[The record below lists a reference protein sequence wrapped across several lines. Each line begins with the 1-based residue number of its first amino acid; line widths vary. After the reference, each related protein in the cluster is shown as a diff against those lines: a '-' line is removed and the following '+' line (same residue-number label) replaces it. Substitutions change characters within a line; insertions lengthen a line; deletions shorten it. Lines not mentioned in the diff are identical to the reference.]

1 MKQKKFLSDVWSL
14 LKRNVSKGQ
23 MVGYALANIVG
34 LSVILIGVLFFL
46 DSRHSNDT
54 GDKYFSSDFI
64 TLSKKVQGIGFT
76 PTSFDANEI
85 KEIENQKWVKRVG
98 KFTSSQFAVLGA
110 VNMGG
115 RGLSSYMFC
124 ESVPDDFFD
133 KLPRDWEFD
142 PEKRFVPI
150 ILSKDYLALYNFGFA
165 VPQGLPQVSEDVIG
179 AVPITLRLT
188 GENQEGEYFD
198 AAIVGFSSR
207 LNTIAV
213 PQSFMDWANHRYGG
227 EEKDECSRLI
237 VEIDRMQSA
246 GMEQWLAERGIE
258 IGGDKAD
265 GDKVS
270 DFLSIVSSVVT
281 VNGVVISLLALFILL
296 LSIFLLLQKSREKL
310 RNLMLLGFS
319 PSEVGRYYELMVVI
333 SNAVISLLAFGVTML
348 FRPFWSK
355 SLHAI
360 GLGGAEIWP
369 VICVAVGYFI
379 IVSVI
384 NVIVIRRHLLRIWS
398 NR

>member
-1 MKQKKFLSDVWSL
+1 MKKRRFLQDVWSL

-23 MVGYALANIVG
+23 LAGYALANIVG
-34 LSVILIGVLFFL
+34 LSVILIGILFYC
-46 DSRHSNDT
+46 DSTHSNESEDRF
-54 GDKYFSSDFI
+54 FSSDFI
-64 TLSKKVQGIGFT
+64 TLSKKVEGIGFT
-76 PTSFDANEI
+76 PTAFSAA
-85 KEIENQKWVKRVG
+85 EIEELAKQPWAKRVG
-98 KFTSSQFAVLGA
+98 KFSSSQFAVNA
-110 VNMGG
+110 SINMGG

-133 KLPRDWEFD
+133 RLPRDWKFD
-142 PEKRFVPI
+142 EKKGFVPI

-188 GENQEGEYFD
+188 GENQEPEYYK

-213 PQSFMDWANHRYGG
+213 PQSFMDWANARYAP
-227 EEKDECSRLI
+227 ESHPEASRLI
-237 VEIDRMQSA
+237 VEIDRLESK
-246 GMEQWLAERGIE
+246 GMAEWLASRGIE

-265 GDKVS
+265 SNKVS

-281 VNGVVISLLALFILL
+281 ANGFVISLLALFILL

-319 PSEVGRYYELMVVI
+319 PREVGRYYEWMVVGA
-333 SNAVISLLAFGVTML
+333 NLVISLMAVGISLGCRTLWA
-348 FRPFWSK
+348 K
-355 SLHAI
+355 SLHDI
-360 GLGGAEIWP
+360 GLGDAPIWP
-369 VICVAVGYFI
+369 MTIVAAGYFVL
-379 IVSVI
+379 VSAI
-384 NVIVIRRHLLRIWS
+384 NVSVIRRHLLLIWKA
-398 NR
+398 N

>member
-1 MKQKKFLSDVWSL
+1 M
-14 LKRNVSKGQ
+14 
-23 MVGYALANIVG
+23 ANIVG
-34 LSVILIGVLFFL
+34 LSVILIGILFFC
-46 DSRHSNDT
+46 DSKHDNETEDR
-54 GDKYFSSDFI
+54 YFSSDFI
-64 TLSKKVQGIGFT
+64 TLSKKVEGIGFT
-76 PTSFDANEI
+76 PTAFSSEEI
-85 KEIENQKWVKRVG
+85 AELERQPWVKRVG
-98 KFTSSQFAVLGA
+98 KFTSSQFSVNAS

-124 ESVPDDFFD
+124 ESVPDEYFD
-133 KLPRDWEFD
+133 KLPRDWKFD
-142 PEKRFVPI
+142 EKKGFVPI

-188 GENQEGEYFD
+188 GNNPEPEYYK

-213 PQSFMDWANHRYGG
+213 PQSFMDWANARYAG
-227 EEKDECSRLI
+227 EVHPEASRLI
-237 VEIDRMQSA
+237 VEIDRLQSS
-246 GMEQWLAERGIE
+246 GMEEWLAKRGIE

-265 GDKVS
+265 SNKIS

-281 VNGVVISLLALFILL
+281 ANGLVISLLALFILL

-319 PSEVGRYYELMVVI
+319 PREVGRYYERMVVA
-333 SNAVISLLAFGVTML
+333 SNLVITLLAIGIALIGRTYWE
-348 FRPFWSK
+348 RQ
-355 SLHAI
+355 LHDI
-360 GLGGAEIWP
+360 GLGGASIWP
-369 VICVAVGYFI
+369 MLITAAGYFV
-379 IVSVI
+379 IVSII
-384 NVIVIRRHLLRIWS
+384 NVCVIRRHLLRIWH